1 VPCFGLTYL
10 LTQSEHQP
18 LGLIGPST
26 SLQEDGGMNRLQFAH
41 FWLPFGWFWYPTD
54 AFEAFAAN
62 AELAVA
68 NTTGAATAALVIP
81 CKSERLETTID
92 HILRVSAILT
102 VPFEEQVRHVRQH
115 LRFRFSACLRDIAS
129 VRALLR

>member
-1 VPCFGLTYL
+1 MVPA
-10 LTQSEHQP
+10 
-18 LGLIGPST
+18 T
-26 SLQEDGGMNRLQFAH
+26 SLQDDGGTNRLQFAQC
-41 FWLPFGWFWYPTD
+41 WLPFGWFWYSTD

-102 VPFEEQVRHVRQH
+102 VPFEDQARRVRQH
-115 LRFRFSACLRDIAS
+115 LRFQLSACLRDIAS